1 MTIPSDSVPTSNPPA
16 EELTSVEGD
25 RDLVAEAVA
34 DVAAER
40 EARRRSRRNWGILAV
55 VVAVL
60 AVLVATALLV
70 KLPYYLIEPG
80 SVRPAEQRIEV
91 TGARAYKNK
100 GQVLFTTVYLVQAT
114 PANWLRAQVDDS
126 IEVVPEKAL
135 YPKGDKVG
143 EKENQADMDLSKLV
157 ATREA
162 LDYLGFD
169 ATFTGSGARVALLSP
184 KSPSRGKLEPGDVI
198 TGVAGAEVSLPNDIG
213 TALATHRPG
222 ETVPVA
228 FTRKGDDGATAD
240 RTVDVVLGA
249 APEDPARPVLGV
261 QVTAVDPKVDSS
273 VQVEVD
279 SGSVSGP
286 SAGLAWTLAIIDRL
300 TPSSLTQGKDVAVT
314 GEILPD
320 GRVGQIGGITQ
331 KVAAVKRAGIGT
343 FLYPAST
350 PKKEQ
355 AAMRRVADGAV
366 KLKPVDTLDEAVAA
380 LDPELAASHP

>member
-1 MTIPSDSVPTSNPPA
+1 MTIPSDSVPTSGPPA
-16 EELTSVEGD
+16 EELAPVEGD

-40 EARRRSRRNWGILAV
+40 AARRRSRRNWGILAA

-60 AVLVATALLV
+60 AVLVAAALLV

-91 TGARAYKNK
+91 SGAKSYKNK

-114 PANWLRAQVDDS
+114 PANWLRAKVDDS

-135 YPKGDKVG
+135 YPKGDKEG

-169 ATFTGSGARVALLSP
+169 ATFTGSGARVARLSP
-184 KSPSRGKLEPGDVI
+184 KSPSAGKLEPGDVI
-198 TGVAGAEVSLPNDIG
+198 TGVAGDKVSLPNDIG

-228 FTRKGDDGATAD
+228 FSRKGDGGATAG

-249 APEDPARPVLGV
+249 APEDPARPILGV

-273 VQVEVD
+273 VHVEVD

-320 GRVGQIGGITQ
+320 GKVGQIGGITQ

-355 AAMRRVADGAV
+355 AAMRRVAGGAV
-366 KLKPVDTLDEAVAA
+366 KLRPVATLDEAVAA
-380 LDPELAASHP
+380 LDPQLAASHS

>member
-1 MTIPSDSVPTSNPPA
+1 MTIPSNSVPTSAPQV
-16 EELTSVEGD
+16 EEPTTVEDD

-40 EARRRSRRNWGILAV
+40 EARRRSRRRWGILAA
-55 VVAVL
+55 VVALL
-60 AVLVATALLV
+60 AVLVAAALLI

-91 TGARAYKNK
+91 TGAKAFTTK

-114 PANWLRAQVDDS
+114 PANWLRAQVDDA

-135 YPKGDKVG
+135 YPKGDKQG

-169 ATFTGSGARVALLSP
+169 ATFTGSGARVAVLSP
-184 KSPSRGKLEPGDVI
+184 KSPSEGKLAPGDVI
-198 TGVAGAEVSLPNDIG
+198 TGVGGTKVALPNDIG
-213 TALATHRPG
+213 AALATHRPG
-222 ETVPVA
+222 EAVPVS
-228 FTRKGDDGATAD
+228 FVRKDGAGTASSQ
-240 RTVDVVLGA
+240 TVDVVLAGA
-249 APEDPARPVLGV
+249 PDDPARPILGV
-261 QVTAVDPKVDSS
+261 QVTAVDPKVNST
-273 VQVEVD
+273 VQVDVD

-300 TPSSLTQGKDVAVT
+300 TPRSLTQGKDVAVT

-320 GRVGQIGGITQ
+320 GRVGQIGGIAQ

-343 FLYPAST
+343 FVYPAST

-355 AAMRRVADGAV
+355 AAMRKVAGGAV